1 MCFDQSYFWQSFCIV
16 LPVHTSQIIQAWGK
30 ILKGEHPSLSIE
42 ITRECPLR
50 CPGCYAF
57 DDAHLGG
64 GQTLRDLNDRKGQF
78 LIDGVLEVVDD
89 LKPLHLSI
97 VGGDP
102 LVRYRELES
111 LVPQLLSRGIH
122 VQIVTSAFRKMS
134 PDWAYLQNLNV
145 VVSIDGLQPEHD
157 KRRAPATYERILKN
171 ITGQKVT
178 IHSTITAQMM
188 KRPGYLEEFLK
199 FWTPRPE
206 IKKVWFSLFTPQI
219 GDQLPEILS
228 KDERSLAIKEM
239 TQLRKQ
245 FAKLDMPEDAIR
257 QFAAPPHRP
266 EDCVFALTTQ
276 TLSAD
281 LQTKIT
287 PCQFGGN
294 PDCAACGCFASM
306 GLASIAAHTLG
317 GFLPVGV
324 IFKASIA
331 IGPWR
336 ARSRQNSVGQKRHPT
351 IPKPA
356 PPLEPSQPTRIQSAE
371 TFPQVPLETLP
382 VLQTNEKACVS
393 EQ

>member
-1 MCFDQSYFWQSFCIV
+1 MQ
-16 LPVHTSQIIQAWGK
+16 TSQILQAWGK
-30 ILKGEHPSLSIE
+30 IFKGEHPSLSIE

-78 LIDGVLEVVDD
+78 LIDGVLEVVDR

-111 LVPQLLSRGIH
+111 LVPQLLARGIH
-122 VQIVTSAFRKMS
+122 VQVVTSAFRKMS
-134 PDWAYLQNLNV
+134 PDWAHLQNLHI

-171 ITGQKVT
+171 IAGQKVT
-178 IHSTITAQMM
+178 VHSTITAQMM

-228 KDERSLAIKEM
+228 KEERLRAIQEM
-239 TQLRKQ
+239 TRLRKQ
-245 FAKLDMPEDAIR
+245 FAKLDMPEAMIR
-257 QFAAPPHRP
+257 QFAAPPHNP
-266 EDCVFALTTQ
+266 DECVFALTTQ

-294 PDCAACGCFASM
+294 PDCASCGCIASM
-306 GLASIAAHTLG
+306 GLAAIAAHKLG
-317 GFLPVGV
+317 GVLPVGA

-331 IGPWR
+331 VGQWR
-336 ARSRQNSVGQKRHPT
+336 ARSRSTAVMQTKFSSVA
-351 IPKPA
+351 PA
-356 PPLEPSQPTRIQSAE
+356 REPSQPTTIQGGE
-371 TFPQVPLETLP
+371 TFPHIAVDTLP
-382 VLQTNEKACVS
+382 VLQTSEKICIS

>member
-1 MCFDQSYFWQSFCIV
+1 MQ
-16 LPVHTSQIIQAWGK
+16 TSQILQAWGK

-78 LIDGVLEVVDD
+78 LVDGVLEVVDD

-111 LVPQLLSRGIH
+111 LVPQLLARGIH
-122 VQIVTSAFRKMS
+122 VQIVTSAFRRMS
-134 PDWAYLQNLNV
+134 PDWALLQNLHI

-171 ITGQKVT
+171 IADQKVT

-206 IKKVWFSLFTPQI
+206 IKKVWFSLFTPQV
-219 GDQLPEILS
+219 GEQLPEMLS
-228 KDERSLAIKEM
+228 KDERLRAINEM

-245 FAKLDMPEDAIR
+245 FAKLDMPEAVIR
-257 QFAAPPHRP
+257 QFAAPPHSP
-266 EDCVFALTTQ
+266 DDCVFALTTQ

-294 PDCAACGCFASM
+294 PDCAACGCIASM
-306 GLASIAAHTLG
+306 GLAAIAAHKLG
-317 GFLPVGV
+317 GVLPVGK

-331 IGPWR
+331 IGQWR
-336 ARSRQNSVGQKRHPT
+336 ARSRSTALRQTEVSP
-351 IPKPA
+351 IPSATPA
-356 PPLEPSQPTRIQSAE
+356 RKPSQPKTIQTTE
-371 TFPQVPLETLP
+371 TFPPIPVETLP
-382 VLQTNEKACVS
+382 VWQTNEKICVS
-393 EQ
+393 E